1 MKILMCFVMGDE
13 RYLNKLIRY
22 VEVTRYGNVT
32 NNYWDV
38 LVQDNLK

>member
-1 MKILMCFVMGDE
+1 MYFAVGDE

-22 VEVTRYGNVT
+22 VEVIRYGNVT
-32 NNYWDV
+32 KNYWDV